1 MRQVLIIT
9 LCGFIL
15 PTSVLSQTSSHPIP
29 IEASAQI
36 NGSII
41 TVDVKMELDEDIDF
55 VWSVITDYQN
65 AATYISNLAISQ
77 EEPLS
82 DNTKRVTQI
91 GKVGWGI
98 FSSTI
103 KTIYIVKLNPNAK
116 TVVGSLQEG
125 DVQSMLMKS
134 SLQSNGPKHTKLLYS
149 VEIEPAF
156 YVPKKIAKSMLLSN
170 TRQSFID
177 LAAEIKRRGIQ
188 KVSAQQ

>member
-1 MRQVLIIT
+1 MRQVLILT
-9 LCGFIL
+9 LCGFTL
-15 PTSVLSQTSSHPIP
+15 PTSVLSQTSNHPIP
-29 IEASAQI
+29 IEAIAQI

-65 AATYISNLAISQ
+65 AATYISNLVTSQ
-77 EEPLS
+77 EESLS
-82 DNTKRVTQI
+82 DNKKRVTQI

-98 FSSTI
+98 FSSTV
-103 KTIYIVKLNPNAK
+103 KTIYIVELNPNAK

-125 DVQSMLMKS
+125 DIQSMLMKS
-134 SLQSNGPKHTKLLYS
+134 SLHSNGPKHTKLLYS

-156 YVPKKIAKSMLLSN
+156 YVPKNIAKGMLLSN
-170 TRQSFID
+170 TRQSFSD

-188 KVSAQQ
+188 KVSAQ

>member
-1 MRQVLIIT
+1 MRQVLII

-15 PTSVLSQTSSHPIP
+15 PTSVLSQTFSHPIP
-29 IEASAQI
+29 IEATAQI
-36 NGSII
+36 NGAII

-65 AATYISNLAISQ
+65 AATYITNLATSQ
-77 EEPLS
+77 EELLS

-98 FSSTI
+98 FSSTV
-103 KTIYIVKLNPNAK
+103 KTVYIVKLNPNAK
-116 TVVGSLQEG
+116 TVVGSLEEG
-125 DVQSMLMKS
+125 DVKSMLMKS

-156 YVPKKIAKSMLLSN
+156 YVPKKIAKTMLLSN
-170 TRQSFID
+170 TRQSFIE
-177 LAAEIKRRGIQ
+177 LAEEIKRRGMQ
-188 KVSAQQ
+188 KASTQ

>member
-9 LCGFIL
+9 LCSFT
-15 PTSVLSQTSSHPIP
+15 PHTSVLSQTFNHPIP
-29 IEASAQI
+29 IEATAQV

-41 TVDVKMELDEDIDF
+41 TVEVKMELDEDIDF

-65 AATYISNLAISQ
+65 AATYISNLVISQ
-77 EEPLS
+77 EESLS

-98 FSSTI
+98 FSSTV
-103 KTIYIVKLNPNAK
+103 KTVYIVKLNPNAK
-116 TVVGSLQEG
+116 TLMGSLQEG

-156 YVPKKIAKSMLLSN
+156 YVPKNIARSMLLSN

-177 LAAEIKRRGIQ
+177 LAAEIKRRRIH
-188 KVSAQQ
+188 KVSTQ

>member
-1 MRQVLIIT
+1 MLYVLIYSI
-9 LCGFIL
+9 CCFIL
-15 PTSVLSQTSSHPIP
+15 PTSALSQTSNHSIP
-29 IEASAQI
+29 IEATAQI
-36 NGSII
+36 NRSII

-65 AATYISNLAISQ
+65 AATYISNLVISQ
-77 EEPLS
+77 EESLS

-98 FSSTI
+98 FSSTV
-103 KTIYIVKLNPNAK
+103 KTVYIVKLNPNAK

-125 DVQSMLMKS
+125 DVKSMLMKS
-134 SLQSNGPKHTKLLYS
+134 SLQSDGPKYTKLLYS

-156 YVPKKIAKSMLLSN
+156 YVPKNIAKSMLLSN

-177 LAAEIKRRGIQ
+177 LAEEIKRRRIQ
-188 KVSAQQ
+188 KASTQ

>member
-1 MRQVLIIT
+1 MRQVFIMT

-15 PTSVLSQTSSHPIP
+15 PTSALSQTSSPPIP
-29 IEASAQI
+29 IEATAQI

-41 TVDVKMELDEDIDF
+41 TVDVKMDLDENIDF

-65 AATYISNLAISQ
+65 AATYISNLVTSQ

-98 FSSTI
+98 FSSTV
-103 KTIYIVKLNPNAK
+103 KTVYIVKLNPNAK

-125 DVQSMLMKS
+125 DILSMLMKS
-134 SLQSNGPKHTKLLYS
+134 SLHSIGPRHTKLLYS

-156 YVPKKIAKSMLLSN
+156 YVPKNIAKDMLLSN
-170 TRQSFID
+170 TRQSFSD

-188 KVSAQQ
+188 KVSAQ

>member
-1 MRQVLIIT
+1 MRQVLII

-29 IEASAQI
+29 IEATAQI
-36 NGSII
+36 NGAII

-65 AATYISNLAISQ
+65 AATYITNLATSQ
-77 EEPLS
+77 EESLP

-98 FSSTI
+98 FSSTV
-103 KTIYIVKLNPNAK
+103 KTIYIVKLNPNTK
-116 TVVGSLQEG
+116 TVVGTLEEG

-156 YVPKKIAKSMLLSN
+156 YVPKKIAKGMLLSN

-177 LAAEIKRRGIQ
+177 LAEEIKRRGIQ
-188 KVSAQQ
+188 KVSTQ